1 MSTIAIIT
9 ARGGS
14 KRIPRKNIRD
24 FLGKPM
30 IAYPLQA
37 ALESGVFDRVIVS
50 TEDEEIAET
59 ARRYGAET
67 PFVRPMELA
76 DDITG
81 TMPIIR
87 HALAWLLEHGEQVQH
102 ACCIYPTA
110 PFLTA
115 ELLAQGLELLR
126 QHEKDFAFSVARFSY
141 PIQRAL
147 KRTES
152 GGVEPFTPEFIP
164 YRSQDLEPA
173 YHDAGQFYWGTAE
186 AFLEGRPLFSD
197 NAVPVVLPDHLVQDI
212 DNEEDWGRAEY
223 LYRAQQLAKEE
234 GR

>member
-14 KRIPRKNIRD
+14 KRIPRKNIRN

-30 IAYPLQA
+30 IAYSLQA

-50 TEDEEIAET
+50 TEDTEIAEI
-59 ARRYGAET
+59 ARRYGAEI

-76 DDITG
+76 DDFTG
-81 TMPIIR
+81 TIPIVQ
-87 HALAWLLEHGEQVQH
+87 HALRWLLDHGEAVEH

-115 ELLAQGLELLR
+115 KVLAQGLEMLR
-126 QHEKDFAFSVARFSY
+126 QQQKDFAFSVANFAY

-164 YRSQDLEPA
+164 CRSQDLEPA
-173 YHDAGQFYWGTAE
+173 YHDAGQFYWGTTE
-186 AFLEGRPLFSD
+186 AFLENRPIFSD
-197 NAVPVVLPDHLVQDI
+197 SAVPVVLPSHLVQDI
-212 DNEEDWGRAEY
+212 DNEEDWVRAEFMY
-223 LYRAQQLAKEE
+223 QAQRLAKAQSS
-234 GR
+234 

>member
-1 MSTIAIIT
+1 MSTVAILT

-37 ALESGVFDRVIVS
+37 ALQSG
-50 TEDEEIAET
+50 
-59 ARRYGAET
+59 ET

-76 DDITG
+76 DDHTG
-81 TMPIIR
+81 TMPIVR
-87 HALAWLLEHGEQVQH
+87 HALRWLLDNGERVEY

-110 PFLTA
+110 PFLTP
-115 ELLAQGLELLR
+115 ELLAQAFQSLK
-126 QHEKDFAFSVARFSY
+126 QQDKDFAFSVGRFSY

-147 KRTES
+147 KRTDN

-164 YRSQDLEPA
+164 CRSQDLEPA
-173 YHDAGQFYWGTAE
+173 YHDAGQFYWGTTE
-186 AFLEGRPLFSD
+186 AFLAGRPIFSD
-197 NAVPVVLPDHLVQDI
+197 AALPVVLPDHMVQDI
-212 DNEEDWGRAEY
+212 DNEEDWIRAEFMY
-223 LYRAQQLAKEE
+223 QAQRLAGTKHQ
-234 GR
+234 